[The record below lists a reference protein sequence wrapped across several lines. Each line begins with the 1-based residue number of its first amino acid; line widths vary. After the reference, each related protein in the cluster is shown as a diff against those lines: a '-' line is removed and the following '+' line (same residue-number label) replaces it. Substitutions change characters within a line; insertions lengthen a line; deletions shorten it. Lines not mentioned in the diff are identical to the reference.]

1 MYTHI
6 HAYTHT
12 YIYRKIYVCT
22 YTNTYIHTNIYI
34 YIYLFVLTKMDDIL
48 IVQVGETR
56 HCVRKPTAAVAVC
69 QGGAGQLVRIH
80 NGAALAVGHHHVELV
95 DGLIVDYIFQ
105 LKKRTRH
112 CRCMSH

>member
-1 MYTHI
+1 
-6 HAYTHT
+6 
-12 YIYRKIYVCT
+12 
-22 YTNTYIHTNIYI
+22 
-34 YIYLFVLTKMDDIL
+34 MDDIL
-48 IVQVGETR
+48 VVQVGETGDR
-56 HCVRKPTAAVAVC
+56 IGKPTAAVAVC